1 MKFCV
6 SLAFND
12 LTHYVE
18 TAKAAEECGWDYAVV
33 SDHVVHPEKIATPYP
48 YTEDGSPRWE
58 STAPWPDPLVATA
71 AMASATSNLRFLT
84 SVFVLPLR
92 NPFFVAKAVGT
103 AALMSGNRLTLGV
116 GAGWMEDE
124 FHLMEQNFRRRGKR
138 MDEMIDVMRK
148 LWTGEMVEHQGE
160 FYSFDRLQMSPGLTE
175 PVPIWSGGFS
185 EAALRRVGR
194 VTDGWISDLH
204 STEELRTLIQQLHRH
219 RADAGRADEPLPI
232 VGACTDAFG
241 VDGVRRLEEI
251 GVTHLLTMPWMFYES
266 DGSTL
271 AGKREGLQRF
281 ADDVIAQL

>member
-12 LTHYVE
+12 LTHYIE
-18 TAKAAEECGWDYAVV
+18 TAKAADECGWDYAVV
-33 SDHVVHPEKIATPYP
+33 SDHVVHPEEIATPYP

-71 AMASATSNLRFLT
+71 AMASATRNLRFLT

-124 FHLMEQNFRRRGKR
+124 FRLMEQDFRRRGKR
-138 MDEMIDVMRK
+138 MDEMIDVIRK

-194 VTDGWISDLH
+194 VTEGWISDLH
-204 STEELRTLIQQLHRH
+204 STEELRELIQKVRRH
-219 RADAGRADEPLPI
+219 RADAGRGDEPLP
-232 VGACTDAFG
+232 VVAACTDAFG

-251 GVTHLLTMPWMFYES
+251 GVTHLLTMPWVFYER

-271 AGKREGLQRF
+271 EGKREGLQRF
-281 ADDVIAQL
+281 AEDVIARL